1 MSWRRI
7 AVYYTL
13 CVVLGG
19 YYLLFERRPDPEKP
33 IFQPRPVQQSRFLP
47 IPREQIRTLTLRRG
61 NGVVTVHRTDQ
72 GWRVT
77 EPAGAMVTSA
87 LVTSL
92 LESLTVEK
100 EIQIVA
106 EAPEDLTPYG
116 LAVPQAEILIQGAT
130 DNVVTTIFL
139 GDRNPTATAVYA
151 RRDNSPEVV
160 LLGFSVKYYGDLIFE
175 AAGIKEHNGQV

>member
-47 IPREQIRTLTLRRG
+47 IPREQIRILTLRRG
-61 NGVVTVHRTDQ
+61 DATITLQRNEQ
-72 GWRVT
+72 GWHVI
-77 EPAGAMVTSA
+77 EPAGAKVTSA

-92 LESLTVEK
+92 VESLTVEK

-106 EAPEDLTPYG
+106 EAPKDLTPYG
-116 LAVPQAEILIQGAT
+116 LAPPQAEILIQGAT
-130 DNVVTTIFL
+130 ENVVTTVFL

-175 AAGIKEHNGQV
+175 AAGIKENTGQV